1 VPVGEID
8 DLSRRLIDV
17 TRRSLEAAIGAVK
30 VDGRLGDIGAACEEV
45 VRAGGFSVVRDYVG
59 HGIGT
64 AMHEEPEVPNFGP
77 RGRGMRL
84 REGMVLAIEP
94 MVNAGRAGTVLL
106 DDDWTV
112 VTADGQRSAHF
123 EHSVAIT
130 EDGPEILTVP

>member
-1 VPVGEID
+1 
-8 DLSRRLIDV
+8 
-17 TRRSLEAAIGAVK
+17 
-30 VDGRLGDIGAACEEV
+30 
-45 VRAGGFSVVRDYVG
+45 
-59 HGIGT
+59 
-64 AMHEEPEVPNFGP
+64 MPNFGP

-130 EDGPEILTVP
+130 EDGPEILTLP